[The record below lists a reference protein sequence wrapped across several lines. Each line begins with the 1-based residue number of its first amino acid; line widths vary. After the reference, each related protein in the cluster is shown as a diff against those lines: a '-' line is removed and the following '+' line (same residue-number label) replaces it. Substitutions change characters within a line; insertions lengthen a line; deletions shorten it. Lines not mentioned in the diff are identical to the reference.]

1 MSGTVKCLY
10 AQYQMSCW
18 IDKKASI
25 LLQLYYCLDW
35 YGQSKDFCGGPK
47 KNNRKQKQK
56 QKTHTHTHPK
66 KKRKANMINL
76 DCDGSICA

>member
-1 MSGTVKCLY
+1 MSDTVKCLY

-35 YGQSKDFCGGPK
+35 YGQIKDFCGGPK
-47 KNNRKQKQK
+47 KNNNTKNTKN
-56 QKTHTHTHPK
+56 
-66 KKRKANMINL
+66 RKANMINL
-76 DCDGSICA
+76 DCDGFICA